1 MRALHFARG
10 CQSILGVALHPI
22 GRFCGGLL
30 ADLKT
35 SARLERGLV
44 LILPGV
50 EGESFINHS
59 IARGLADGG
68 VESAIEI
75 FDWTTGVIFLFL
87 YHLRNRRRN
96 RARAECLAQRIVEY
110 QREYPGRPVHL
121 VGHSGGGAMAVFA
134 LERLPSG
141 TKIASAVLLEVALSP
156 RYNLATALA
165 NTERG
170 IFNIHS
176 CLDVLFLG
184 IATCV
189 GGTMDGRHTPAAG
202 MVGFRLPGELSVVE
216 QDLYAA
222 RLHDVPYRVAMM
234 SDFNFGGHMGASN
247 RVFVARQVAPLL
259 TGIKSGP

>member
-1 MRALHFARG
+1 M
-10 CQSILGVALHPI
+10 ALHPL

-30 ADLKT
+30 ADLK
-35 SARLERGLV
+35 SPARLERGLV
-44 LILPGV
+44 LVLPGV

-96 RARAECLAQRIVEY
+96 RTQAECLARRIVEY
-110 QREYPGRPVHL
+110 QREHPGRAVHL

-134 LERLPSG
+134 LEKLPAG
-141 TKIASAVLLEVALSP
+141 AKVASAVLLEVALSP
-156 RYNLATALA
+156 EYKLGAALA
-165 NTERG
+165 HTERG
-170 IFNIHS
+170 VFNVRS

-202 MVGFRLPGELSVVE
+202 MVGFRQPRDLTAVERELYSV
-216 QDLYAA
+216 
-222 RLHDVPYRVAMM
+222 RLHDVPYRAAMIA
-234 SDFNFGGHMGASN
+234 DFNFGGHMGASN
-247 RVFVARQVAPLL
+247 RAFVARHVAPLL
-259 TGIKSGP
+259 AGITIGPQE